1 MMEVKEKKNSLSH
14 KNMKTKAKNQKIQ
27 NIIQL

>member
-1 MMEVKEKKNSLSH
+1 MMEVKEKNSLSH